1 MSKIK
6 VKIKITK
13 LSPPTKAPLLPAKDR
28 KKMV

>member
-13 LSPPTKAPLLPAKDR
+13 SSPTKAPLLRSKDR
-28 KKMV
+28 KRTV